1 MKKILALVLSL
12 FVCSS
17 VFAGNVKQIVFFG
30 DSMTDNGNLYNLI
43 KTMPKS
49 PPYYKGRFSNGPTWA
64 EYVERS
70 FYNTHYID
78 SQNYAYGGA
87 TAILHSFVTDKIAL
101 PITLSAEMYEYY
113 LNTLYAD
120 KSEVLYSIWIGAND
134 YLFES
139 EPDLDSLTT
148 NVVNSISDSVK
159 ELIGKGGQNF
169 LIINLPDLAG
179 TPYAVANGTTDR
191 LRTLTLLH
199 NKKLAAAVTTL
210 RIENPGVTIAYFD
223 IYAEFIGLVTNT
235 AQYNE
240 TYGLSIKDTTEAC
253 WSGAETLKEI
263 HGNQYR
269 ENQVNTEIS
278 SELSKNMTGG
288 KQFDTKSISHYI
300 LNSPDIYEAYSVS
313 KAHEEGLQP
322 CENSN
327 EHIFWDDV
335 HPTAQIHEVVGKLA
349 MDVLNKAGISLSQ

>member
-120 KSEVLYSIWIGAND
+120 KSEV
-134 YLFES
+134 
-139 EPDLDSLTT
+139 
-148 NVVNSISDSVK
+148 SIS
-159 ELIGKGGQNF
+159 L
-169 LIINLPDLAG
+169 
-179 TPYAVANGTTDR
+179 
-191 LRTLTLLH
+191 
-199 NKKLAAAVTTL
+199 
-210 RIENPGVTIAYFD
+210 
-223 IYAEFIGLVTNT
+223 
-235 AQYNE
+235 
-240 TYGLSIKDTTEAC
+240 
-253 WSGAETLKEI
+253 
-263 HGNQYR
+263 
-269 ENQVNTEIS
+269 
-278 SELSKNMTGG
+278 
-288 KQFDTKSISHYI
+288 
-300 LNSPDIYEAYSVS
+300 
-313 KAHEEGLQP
+313 
-322 CENSN
+322 
-327 EHIFWDDV
+327 
-335 HPTAQIHEVVGKLA
+335 
-349 MDVLNKAGISLSQ
+349 